1 MTPAALK
8 SEDGFTLA
16 EAVMSLL
23 VVSLMLAALLAT
35 ASLCVRTNTAVALE
49 KQDARAIAAER
60 TRLSA
65 ALDQVQPVTGAG
77 VVGSDRTVAAVR
89 AGGATILY
97 TARPG
102 FHLRYVGEA
111 GTGDRW
117 PEIAARTTA
126 DTRAVP
132 ARLQAVILTAG
143 DGAPAAVIRLR
154 ADLSQACRL
163 DPATGVCHEGGA

>member
-77 VVGSDRTVAAVR
+77 VVGSDHRGR
-89 AGGATILY
+89 
-97 TARPG
+97 RPRRRRD
-102 FHLRYVGEA
+102 HPLHRK
-111 GTGDRW
+111 
-117 PEIAARTTA
+117 
-126 DTRAVP
+126 
-132 ARLQAVILTAG
+132 ARLP
-143 DGAPAAVIRLR
+143 PAL
-154 ADLSQACRL
+154 CRRSRH
-163 DPATGVCHEGGA
+163 G